1 MPSTYTEAFWGALPY
16 YLSIGM
22 TADEFW
28 CAPPLLAKA
37 YREAH
42 KLRQR
47 QRNEYAWLQGLYI
60 YSAVGTV
67 ISNAFSKRSAKKAE
81 YIKEPIDLG
90 LETEEEKQIRT
101 QREREKIIAS
111 LSAWKKAWDRQHKSG
126 EKS

>member
-1 MPSTYTEAFWGALPY
+1 
-16 YLSIGM
+16 M

-28 CAPPLLAKA
+28 YASPALAKA

-60 YSAVGTV
+60 YNAVAAVVSGVTG
-67 ISNAFSKRSAKKAE
+67 AKGKKKPE
-81 YIKEPIDLG
+81 YPKEPVDLG
-90 LETEEEKQIRT
+90 LETEAEKEFKA
-101 QREREKIIAS
+101 QREREKIIAN
-111 LSAWKKAWDRQHKSG
+111 LTAWKKSWDKAHKSG